1 MIDLARMFDNYNRYA
16 RLYPAL
22 IALLP
27 AVITVLVRYP
37 IILTSNAAA
46 SLMTVAVSCGL
57 LYLLAAIARS
67 LGKNVERRL
76 LQQWGGWPTTLW
88 LRHSDSNL
96 PRQTK
101 ERYHA
106 TFVRRVPGL
115 RLPGADEE
123 RADPAGADDAYRSAV
138 EWLKEQC
145 RGKDYPLVEKENAD
159 YGFRRNLLGLKP
171 LGLVLASTGLMAS
184 AIWIGTAVGLRLE
197 DLSSRQWQAI
207 AEQLRESPAP
217 LMGVLLL
224 NASGLVFWI
233 CVVRDT
239 WVRQAGD
246 QYARALLANCD
257 RL

>member
-1 MIDLARMFDNYNRYA
+1 
-16 RLYPAL
+16 
-22 IALLP
+22 
-27 AVITVLVRYP
+27 
-37 IILTSNAAA
+37 
-46 SLMTVAVSCGL
+46 MTVAVSCGL

-106 TFVRRVPGL
+106 TF
-115 RLPGADEE
+115 
-123 RADPAGADDAYRSAV
+123 
-138 EWLKEQC
+138 LKEQC